1 MERKVVLI
9 TGASSGIG
17 RETARAFAK
26 QGMSLIL
33 GARRVE
39 RLESFCGDLEAE
51 FGVRAVAVYM
61 DVRDYPA
68 LEKSIASLPKE
79 LQAVDILINNAGLSL
94 GAAKAY
100 EADLEKFDNMFDT
113 NVKGVYNMTRLIL
126 PGMMER
132 NRGHIIN
139 IGSIAGLAAYTTG
152 SAYCASKAAV
162 KTFTEATRLDV
173 HTSDIRVTLIE
184 PGMTSTEFMAVK
196 FDEVKDYY
204 GGVEC
209 LQPEDVADIILY
221 AATCPPHVN
230 ICELVVM
237 PTHQAAAALVHRRT
251 PIDRH
256 V

>member
-1 MERKVVLI
+1 MDRKVVLI

-17 RETARAFAK
+17 HATALAFAK

-33 GARRVE
+33 GARRIDRVE
-39 RLESFCGDLEAE
+39 KLCSDLESEYNI
-51 FGVRAVAVYM
+51 RAVPAFM
-61 DVRDYPA
+61 DVRDYSA
-68 LEKSIASLPKE
+68 LEKTFSELPDDLKK
-79 LQAVDILINNAGLSL
+79 VDILVNNAGLSL
-94 GAAKAY
+94 AAAKAY
-100 EADLEKFDNMFDT
+100 EADILKFDNMFDT

-139 IGSIAGLAAYTTG
+139 IGSIAGLIAYTTG

-184 PGMTSTEFMAVK
+184 PGMTSTEFMSVK

-209 LQPEDVADIILY
+209 LQPEDIADIVLF

-237 PTHQAAAALVHRRT
+237 PTHQAAAALVHRRN
-251 PIDRH
+251 P
-256 V
+256 